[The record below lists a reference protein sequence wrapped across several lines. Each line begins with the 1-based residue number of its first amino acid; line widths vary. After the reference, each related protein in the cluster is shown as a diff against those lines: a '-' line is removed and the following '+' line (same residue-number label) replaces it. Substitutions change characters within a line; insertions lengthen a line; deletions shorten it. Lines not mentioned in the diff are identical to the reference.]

1 MTQREKRAWNAAK
14 NRREL
19 IEARFTRRDLVKMG
33 LLTSAGY
40 LVSKDGLSAEDQ
52 TQSPPTTPF
61 IEPLPTVPVKQPVA
75 SLSPA
80 PTVAPNT
87 AAGEGRG
94 GPHQAFTQFVPCV
107 PDKTCLV
114 PQKFYEIHQREGH
127 VSVSPNLPMQFIWG
141 YDGITPGP
149 IIMAR
154 YGEPILVRQV
164 NDLPP
169 PGQNRGFGFPSVS
182 THLHNGHTPA
192 ESDGNPCDFFGPFD
206 RPLSHF
212 YDHHYPN
219 ALAGFK
225 DTHPP
230 LGDPREMMSFLWYHD
245 HRVDFTSQN
254 VYKGL
259 AGFYLLFDDRQIY
272 NGFTPDG
279 FGDTGDETKGFRLPS
294 GPGFRLPSAPSLN
307 TPTLGEFDIPM
318 MFGDRVFDPRTGL
331 LFFDLFNLDG
341 ILGDKFLVN
350 GKIQP
355 FLRVH
360 PRRYRFRWLNSGPSR
375 FLQVFLTDLKNLS
388 ARQRFLQ
395 VSHDGNLLPH
405 FVQVESVGMSVAER
419 SDVVIDFSQFPFGS
433 SIYLENRLEQKDGR
447 GPTNQILPAGQ
458 GNLLLRIDIVLDPV
472 ADNSNP
478 RGGLPVPPRP
488 QNFVARTFRFDRQGG
503 GWAVNDRRMDC
514 NEVRFRVKQNRAA
527 NEGEIW
533 TFQNSS
539 GGWQHP
545 IHPHQEEFVILTRNG
560 KAPPAFEAGRDDVAR
575 LNFNEEIVTYRR
587 NRDFVGRYPMHCHNV
602 IHEDH
607 AMMLLFEVD
616 TEGDTNPTP

>member
-87 AAGEGRG
+87 AAGEGRRR
-94 GPHQAFTQFVPCV
+94 PHQAFTQFVPCV

-272 NGFTPDG
+272 NGFTP
-279 FGDTGDETKGFRLPS
+279 TGSETPATRPRDSVFRAARGSGFRVPPASIPPPS
-294 GPGFRLPSAPSLN
+294 
-307 TPTLGEFDIPM
+307 
-318 MFGDRVFDPRTGL
+318 V
-331 LFFDLFNLDG
+331 
-341 ILGDKFLVN
+341 
-350 GKIQP
+350 
-355 FLRVH
+355 
-360 PRRYRFRWLNSGPSR
+360 
-375 FLQVFLTDLKNLS
+375 
-388 ARQRFLQ
+388 
-395 VSHDGNLLPH
+395 
-405 FVQVESVGMSVAER
+405 
-419 SDVVIDFSQFPFGS
+419 S
-433 SIYLENRLEQKDGR
+433 SI
-447 GPTNQILPAGQ
+447 
-458 GNLLLRIDIVLDPV
+458 
-472 ADNSNP
+472 
-478 RGGLPVPPRP
+478 
-488 QNFVARTFRFDRQGG
+488 FR
-503 GWAVNDRRMDC
+503 
-514 NEVRFRVKQNRAA
+514 
-527 NEGEIW
+527 
-533 TFQNSS
+533 
-539 GGWQHP
+539 
-545 IHPHQEEFVILTRNG
+545 
-560 KAPPAFEAGRDDVAR
+560 
-575 LNFNEEIVTYRR
+575 
-587 NRDFVGRYPMHCHNV
+587 
-602 IHEDH
+602 
-607 AMMLLFEVD
+607 
-616 TEGDTNPTP
+616 